1 MLRARISKLTVA
13 FIFVTVSLGLSLCTA
28 SLAMSSKTDT
38 VKSPN
43 ILMIISDDFGV
54 DVTSGMYPG
63 LIDGLVKKYGPSGHN
78 HPDYKA
84 IKGLPASTPRLD
96 KLSREGMV
104 FTNVWAH
111 PFCSPT
117 RAAILTGLF
126 GKKTKVLSY
135 ADPLSQNHTS
145 FVQKLK
151 DEGGYSTGVFGKWH
165 LAGMP
170 GRNGTPGYPGIKP
183 KEAGFDIFKGNLFAA
198 ITSYWKYDYQIQ
210 DDKTPANEWRTEE
223 PPIRSLPGIAPTTFA
238 PVAKVADT
246 IEWITKQEKENPE
259 KPWFAWL
266 AFNLSH
272 TTIMQQPSAMAVP
285 NADTLDKQSLA
296 EMKACGGEFG
306 SNRTGSC
313 SGEALMRAMTNAMD
327 TITGKLLDA
336 VYELDPNTY
345 VIYISDNGT
354 PMYGRPN
361 LDFIDNMYITKKGRG
376 KGTAYESGARV
387 AMAIKGPGI
396 KAESK
401 SSEFLHAADLF
412 STALALAGL
421 DVPEQ
426 VNNSEGTGTVPLDST
441 SVTPILFND
450 KDNARDPNKGY
461 LLTESLNLM
470 TGGTKQVGA
479 RNATYKVVCTGDT
492 ETGSCEFYNL
502 LNDPLEEYPLEK
514 PDSCAAYTDGTWSPE
529 NPQWHYCRL
538 KEVVK
543 EHSFISQSEKKELL
557 YS

>member
-1 MLRARISKLTVA
+1 MLRVRISKLTVA
-13 FIFVTVSLGLSLCTA
+13 FIFVTVFLVVNLCTA
-28 SLAMSSKTDT
+28 ALAMGSKSQA
-38 VKSPN
+38 VKHPN
-43 ILMIISDDFGV
+43 ILLIISDDFGV

-63 LIDGLVKKYGPSGHN
+63 MIDDLVEKYGPSGHN

-84 IKGLPASTPRLD
+84 INGLPASTPRLD
-96 KLSREGMV
+96 QLSREGMV

-151 DEGGYSTGVFGKWH
+151 DEGGYSTGLFGKWH
-165 LAGMP
+165 LSGMP
-170 GRNGTPGYPGIKP
+170 GRDGAPGYPGIKP
-183 KEAGFDIFKGNLFAA
+183 KEAGFDIFRGNLFAA

-210 DDKTPANEWRTEE
+210 DDNTPANEWRTED
-223 PPIRSLPGIAPTTFA
+223 PPKRSLPGIAPTTFA
-238 PVAKVADT
+238 PVVKVADT

-266 AFNLSH
+266 ATNLSH
-272 TTIMQQPSAMAVP
+272 TTIMQQPSSMAVP
-285 NADTLDKQSLA
+285 NADTLDKKSLA

-313 SGEALMRAMTNAMD
+313 SGESLMRAMTNAMD

-336 VYELDPNTY
+336 VDKLDPNTY
-345 VIYISDNGT
+345 IIYISDNGT
-354 PMYGRPN
+354 PMYGWAN
-361 LDFIDNMYITKKGRG
+361 MDFIDNMYITKKGRG

-387 AMAIKGPGI
+387 AMAVKGPDI
-396 KAESK
+396 KADSM
-401 SSEFLHAADLF
+401 SSEFVHAADLF
-412 STALALAGL
+412 STVLALAGL
-421 DVPEQ
+421 DVPGQ
-426 VNNSEGTGTVPLDST
+426 VNNSEGTKTIPLDGISL
-441 SVTPILFND
+441 TPILHKD
-450 KDNARDPNKGY
+450 KSMVRDPNEGY
-461 LLTESLNLM
+461 ILTESLNLM
-470 TGGTKQVGA
+470 KNGMKQVGA
-479 RNATYKVVCTGDT
+479 RNGTYKVVCTGDT
-492 ETGSCEFYNL
+492 KTDSCQFYNL
-502 LNDPLEEYPLEK
+502 KDDPLEEYPLAK

-529 NPQWHYCRL
+529 DPQWHYCRL

-543 EHSFISQSEKKELL
+543 EHSFISQSGKEKR
-557 YS
+557 